1 MQTESLGT
9 VLPQILLPYVQQW
22 AERAGMTLLSQFLVD
37 EQFRGLIERYGDEL
51 VTRMAQGV
59 PPLGNGNGRGNESKH
74 ASRVEPRVGEPDLNI
89 DLTSLQDRVSTMEA
103 RQDAQEALFELLRT
117 KIRPLALALGCCP
130 ECMVGV
136 QGCPKCLGLS
146 RVALYP
152 PDYAL
157 LEAQVVS
164 PMAAR
169 GVPLVLNERKN
180 QVDPQSDNQPQR
192 GGADH
197 GRRNVRRE
205 RPRG

>member
-1 MQTESLGT
+1 MQMESLGT

-22 AERAGMTLLSQFLVD
+22 AERGGMTLLSRFLVD

-51 VTRMAQGV
+51 VTRMAQEG
-59 PPLGNGNGRGNESKH
+59 PPLGNGNGREKKSKH
-74 ASRVEPRVGEPDLNI
+74 ASRVEPRAGEPDNI
-89 DLTSLQDRVSTMEA
+89 DLTSLQERVSTVEA
-103 RQDAQEALFELLRT
+103 RQDAQEALFESLRT

-130 ECMVGV
+130 ECVVGV
-136 QGCPKCLGLS
+136 QGCPTCLGLS

-157 LEAQVVS
+157 LEALVVS

-169 GVPLVLNERKN
+169 GVPLALNESKN
-180 QVDPQSDNQPQR
+180 LDRQSDDPPQR
-192 GGADH
+192 EGADH

-205 RPRG
+205 RPAR